1 MTATTRPLEQSL
13 VLVWLGTALVSAI
26 EARGQGA
33 ALLRAAGIT
42 DGPAQALLVWGGVA
56 ADATVGLA
64 LWLRPGRAS
73 YIAALAL
80 MALMTAIATAL
91 HPTLWLDP
99 LGPLLKNIPIAALL
113 WHLLRDEQE
122 KERNAP

>member
-1 MTATTRPLEQSL
+1 MTAATRPLRLSL
-13 VLVWLGTALVSAI
+13 VAVWLGTALVSAI

-33 ALLRAAGIT
+33 ALLRAAGIA
-42 DGPAQALLVWGGVA
+42 DGPTQHLLVWGGVA
-56 ADATVGLA
+56 ADVAVGLA

-73 YIAALAL
+73 YAAALVL

-113 WHLLRDEQE
+113 WHLLRDE
-122 KERNAP
+122 APRSAL